1 MRGHLSSPREITLP
15 LPGLFSHKG
24 LVSAHFVPP
33 GSERPPTPAGEVR
46 TNCASRKGSSIWISA
61 NTGYAAG
68 TPRPGGCLSCIATE
82 RNDGPGSPR
91 SPRSL
96 DPLIPRKVGSDS
108 PRPRSG
114 CPHVGRPSG
123 GWEGVPHVSKKKK
136 MNIYTPTHRWVY
148 PTWTP
153 DRGSDRA
160 GGAGTTG
167 PEERRERREGGERG
181 TNPNGLAS
189 LRYPAPELPPPTP
202 V

>member
-1 MRGHLSSPREITLP
+1 MRGHLPSPREITLP

-33 GSERPPTPAGEVR
+33 GGAAHACGRARPRLRTRSPTPAGEVR

-61 NTGYAAG
+61 NAGYAVG

-82 RNDGPGSPR
+82 RKDGPGSPR

-114 CPHVGRPSG
+114 RPHVGRPSG
-123 GWEGVPHVSKKKK
+123 GWEGVPHVSKKK
-136 MNIYTPTHRWVY
+136 NEYIYPHPPMGIPHVDPGPGERPGGRSGDHGT
-148 PTWTP
+148 
-153 DRGSDRA
+153 RGA
-160 GGAGTTG
+160 GGAEG
-167 PEERRERREGGERG
+167 RRGAGD
-181 TNPNGLAS
+181 
-189 LRYPAPELPPPTP
+189 
-202 V
+202 